1 MGKYYYWIHTYLKTL
16 HEYMSIETLI
26 EQQTDRD
33 IHNILHSDKDKETQ
47 RLRLRDRETYRR
59 RERDVNIHLSVY
71 HPTVHY
77 SADDTFSWNKGVVFI
92 IQLSSGLS

>member
-1 MGKYYYWIHTYLKTL
+1 MVLVYVDMVLV
-16 HEYMSIETLI
+16 SV
-26 EQQTDRD
+26 DRVLVD
-33 IHNILHSDKDKETQ
+33 IDMVLVSSVDMVLVDVDKIVD
-47 RLRLRDRETYRR
+47 
-59 RERDVNIHLSVY
+59 IHLSVY